1 MKKIRNVFWVELKKT
16 VGKGSFFALILAVA
30 FLCLCI
36 PVSRDDGTMT
46 NCLSVLFQVSGEE
59 YVMSDS
65 LKLPSLMRSVISGYF
80 IMFAPMIVSLSILPI
95 LCEEKESGMVRYIL
109 PRSGKK
115 ASVTGSFL
123 AAVWSGGLV
132 VVAGYL
138 LVFIILAIHAYFMGG
153 LSCVSMNT
161 QEMQQ
166 MVIRIV
172 GVWIY
177 GMICAVWTYLISI
190 FLRNRYLLSCIPY
203 IFLYLSDRMF
213 NSISYEA
220 LADNLPMRLFVQTFG
235 TQYLFIDFH
244 YMFGIVAAYAVIA
257 VLIILLHMFVL
268 QRRVD
273 CGQ

>member
-80 IMFAPMIVSLSILPI
+80 IMLAPMIVSLSILPI

-153 LSCVSMNT
+153 ISCVSMNT
-161 QEMQQ
+161 QEIQR

-213 NSISYEA
+213 NSISYEDI
-220 LADNLPMRLFVQTFG
+220 ADNLLMRLFVQTFG
-235 TQYLFIDFH
+235 TQYLFIDFR

-257 VLIILLHMFVL
+257 VLVILLHMFVL